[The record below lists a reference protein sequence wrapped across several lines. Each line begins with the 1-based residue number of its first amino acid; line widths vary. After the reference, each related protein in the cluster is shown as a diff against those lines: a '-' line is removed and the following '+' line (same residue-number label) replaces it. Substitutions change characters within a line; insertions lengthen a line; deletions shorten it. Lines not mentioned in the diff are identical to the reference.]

1 MPIQSKIWTATARAK
16 LARFV
21 AAAFSD
27 PADCMSR
34 LLLETTASREVRDSA
49 NLIGLESR
57 LVELVLSIRGD
68 DSEFDALTL
77 LGHTV
82 RSTCPPYE
90 LEYRSA
96 EVFQQS
102 QTLADICGFYRAFGF
117 EAAGPV
123 ADRADHVAAEWEF
136 LAVLAIKEALAEN
149 DAQRACCIDAQKLF
163 LSEHAAEWMPAF
175 FERIRRAGPGSW
187 LARVADLAE
196 ALLRHWCADR
206 NVALGSRWLELRP
219 VSEEDSTITCGAPGA
234 VELGPTLAA
243 AMQERDDA

>member
-1 MPIQSKIWTATARAK
+1 MPIRSEIWTATARAK

-21 AAAFSD
+21 AAAFSE
-27 PADCMSR
+27 PADRMSQ
-34 LLLETTASREVRDSA
+34 LLHEMNASHEVHDAA
-49 NLIGLESR
+49 NLLGLEHR
-57 LVELVLSIRGD
+57 LVDQALQVNGHDPESDSLS
-68 DSEFDALTL
+68 L

-136 LAVLAIKEALAEN
+136 LAVLAIKEALAEDESQRSCCV
-149 DAQRACCIDAQKLF
+149 DAQRLF
-163 LSEHAAEWMPAF
+163 LAEHAGVWMPAF
-175 FERIRRAGPGSW
+175 FERIRRAGRSTW
-187 LARVADLAE
+187 LAHVADLADVV
-196 ALLRHWCADR
+196 LRSWCAER
-206 NVALGSRWLELRP
+206 GVALGSRWLELRP
-219 VSEEDSTITCGAPGA
+219 VCEEDATITCGAPGA

-243 AMQERDDA
+243 AMQEGEVT